1 MSQSKSSSPPLV
13 AITVI
18 GMAVIFALSLFLGG
32 MYLRNRLNI
41 QSPPGNTSIQN
52 DVSINGQVVTFVTY
66 TDEEVIL
73 LPEGENTVSGGDSG
87 AVTAVPILP
96 TLIPST
102 PADGTAIPP
111 TAVPPAPVLPTVLPS
126 TTTSP
131 ISKIA
136 FSSYTV
142 QAGDTLYGIAY
153 DFHWLTTIA
162 LMAKYNIAS
171 GDIIVGNTLR
181 IPVGNAAYCPG
192 NRPYVISDGEN
203 ADSIAAMVGTTA
215 NTIKQINKLGDS
227 YTLYVTDVICV
238 P

>member
-32 MYLRNRLNI
+32 IYLRSRLNT
-41 QSPPGNTSIQN
+41 QSPSGGTSAPGNVN
-52 DVSINGQVVTFVTY
+52 INGQTVTFITY
-66 TDEEVIL
+66 SDEVVIL
-73 LPEGENTVSGGDSG
+73 LPEGEHTVMGGDGG
-87 AVTAVPILP
+87 ATTAVPP
-96 TLIPST
+96 VEST
-102 PADGTAIPP
+102 PIPPPATSPPAVVSTAIPP
-111 TAVPPAPVLPTVLPS
+111 TTAPS
-126 TTTSP
+126 AD
-131 ISKIA
+131 KIA

-142 QAGDTLYGIAY
+142 QAGDTLYGISY

-171 GDIIVGNTLR
+171 GDIIVGNTLS

-192 NRPYVISDGEN
+192 NQPYIISDGET
-203 ADSIAAMVGTTA
+203 AESIAAVVGTTSD
-215 NTIKQINKLGDS
+215 NIKQINGLGDP